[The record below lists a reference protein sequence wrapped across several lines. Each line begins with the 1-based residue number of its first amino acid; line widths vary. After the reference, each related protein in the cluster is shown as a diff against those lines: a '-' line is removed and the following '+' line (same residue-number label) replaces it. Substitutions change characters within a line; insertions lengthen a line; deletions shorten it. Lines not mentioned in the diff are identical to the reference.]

1 MKKNAFTLVE
11 LLAVIIILSIISII
25 AIPVVIDI
33 INNSKNKSEKEA
45 VNLYV
50 DTIEKRIANQ
60 NLDVSY
66 NPDMCIIQS
75 TGDLLCLKNDEELYV
90 DEEKT
95 NKIHKNEIDIKELLK
110 KLSENNE
117 KIEVLDMQNKR
128 INSEISSV
136 EANIRNFED
145 TKKVH
150 VSKKQ
155 FKEAQIAN
163 NEIKKCMENKSQLSE
178 L

>member
-1 MKKNAFTLVE
+1 MYQ
-11 LLAVIIILSIISII
+11 
-25 AIPVVIDI
+25 
-33 INNSKNKSEKEA
+33 NNK
-45 VNLYV
+45 
-50 DTIEKRIANQ
+50 
-60 NLDVSY
+60 
-66 NPDMCIIQS
+66 
-75 TGDLLCLKNDEELYV
+75 
-90 DEEKT
+90 EKT
-95 NKIHKNEIDIKELLK
+95 NKIHTDENAIKELLK

-136 EANIRNFED
+136 EANIQNFED

-163 NEIKKCMENKSQLSE
+163 NEIKKCMENKAQLNE
-178 L
+178 LLKGNDIEIETLNNDNKEINESINNYNEEIKKFEEEIKEDLMEV